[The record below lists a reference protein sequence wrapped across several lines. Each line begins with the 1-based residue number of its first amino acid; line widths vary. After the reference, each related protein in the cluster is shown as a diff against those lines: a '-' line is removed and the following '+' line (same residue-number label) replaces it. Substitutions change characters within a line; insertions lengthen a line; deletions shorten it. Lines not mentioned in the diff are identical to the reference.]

1 MRDAKNEL
9 CEMLDTDKGGS
20 CLSVFSKLQVRVDHS
35 EVTYDRAQQGERLA
49 ENSVEVEIL
58 VRSEDSVEGIVQF
71 ALTALKVVEVIV
83 ETWKNVR

>member
-1 MRDAKNEL
+1 M
-9 CEMLDTDKGGS
+9 
-20 CLSVFSKLQVRVDHS
+20 DHS
-35 EVTYDRAQQGERLA
+35 EVTYNRSQQGERLT

-58 VRSEDSVEGIVQF
+58 VGGEDSVEGIVQY